1 MSGQSITGDITIEG
15 VGGNFGSL
23 VVSTT
28 TDDVEIVP
36 DATTSSSITLTLPP
50 NIGVDEEALTTDGT
64 GVLTWGAVPNTGSMK
79 CWICTRQLAASDV
92 AFNSGA
98 WRSRAFTDVVS
109 YTSGDTDVQLGVAPA
124 GAGELLI
131 ADGIYYMEGAGYGVN
146 VNGHMARVNVSGLG
160 TVSGTSTYSDLTQ
173 SPSMISGFLEI
184 TGGPRVLTFE
194 QRCTSSGNF
203 SAFSGAL
210 GPTYTPLFLTLT
222 KFI

>member
-15 VGGNFGSL
+15 VGGSFGSL

-36 DATTSSSITLTLPP
+36 DATTPSSITLTLPP
-50 NIGVDEEALTTDGT
+50 NVGVDNDALTTDGA
-64 GVLTWGAVPNTGSMK
+64 GVLTWGAVPNTSSMK
-79 CWICTRQLAASDV
+79 CWVCTRQLAASDV

-98 WRSRAFTDVVS
+98 WRSRAFTNVVS
-109 YTSGDTDVQLGVAPA
+109 YPPGDTDVQLGAAPA
-124 GAGELLI
+124 GAGQLLL
-131 ADGIYYMEGAGYGVN
+131 ADGVYYIEGAGYGVN
-146 VNGHMARVNVSGLG
+146 VNGHISRVNVSGLG
-160 TVSGTSTYSDLTQ
+160 TVSGTSTFVDVAQ
-173 SPSMISGFLEI
+173 SPSVILGFLEI

-203 SAFSGAL
+203 SAFSGSL

-222 KFI
+222 KFV